1 MQNKL
6 ICKYLILLKTG
17 IQRVLHAT
25 KRLLHKQSISTSDVL
40 VFSVLTEPYN
50 EKRCLFHL
58 FCHKRKLF
66 DKFYI

>member
-17 IQRVLHAT
+17 IQRVLHAAT
-25 KRLLHKQSISTSDVL
+25 RLLHKQSISLSDVL

-50 EKRCLFHL
+50 EKRC
-58 FCHKRKLF
+58 
-66 DKFYI
+66 